1 MFIISRSLHGQICI
15 PVSKFHCK
23 QSTVS
28 RSTGMHFVTA
38 DFNDLVRV
46 TNFTSLSLSLSGR
59 LSGESQT
66 GVAQRKI
73 SKDCIFEKCRPIV
86 RSVNSFPEIFLKT
99 QVFVYSELIRRLR
112 SNQIDKSNFYFIL
125 FFFSIYRVPEFKM
138 KESFE

>member
-1 MFIISRSLHGQICI
+1 
-15 PVSKFHCK
+15 
-23 QSTVS
+23 
-28 RSTGMHFVTA
+28 MHFVTA

-99 QVFVYSELIRRLR
+99 QVFVYSELIGFKDRVRIKLTSR
-112 SNQIDKSNFYFIL
+112 IFIL
-125 FFFSIYRVPEFKM
+125 FYFFSQYIEYQSLR
-138 KESFE
+138 